1 MATVLPKQCT
11 LRSCASIEGTSL
23 HTGLPVK
30 LTIKPAEANTGFKF
44 RRIDLPDK
52 PFIDASAAKVLTVE
66 RATTL
71 AEGSVKVHT
80 VEHILSALTGMGVD
94 NAIIEM
100 DSNEPPIGD
109 GSAAPYVALIK
120 KAGIVEQDAP
130 RYVWEVRE
138 PVMVENKNGSRLII
152 MPDKKFRISLTAVG
166 PEGRVTQYFHSE
178 INPETY
184 EKELST
190 ARTFCFYEDIKPLL
204 DKGLIQGGTLKNAV
218 VIKGDEYLCEGGL
231 RFPNEC
237 ARHKAM
243 DLVGDLILNGQR
255 ILGHVIAIMP
265 GHGINTQMAQKLQQI
280 HDSMLAMRP
289 KPFVFPSGDTVLD
302 TAEVLK
308 LLPHR
313 YPFMLVDRI
322 LGFEG
327 DRKCVG
333 QKNLT
338 MNELFFQGHFPGH
351 PVMPG
356 VLQLEAMA
364 QVASILMLRIPEN
377 QGKIGFFMSADKVKW
392 RKPVVPGDVLIIET
406 ELTKMRGA
414 IGIAEA
420 RCLVNG
426 EVTCEAELK
435 FMVADA

>member
-1 MATVLPKQCT
+1 MAIQMQKT
-11 LRSCASIEGTSL
+11 LKTSVSIQGTSL
-23 HTGLPVK
+23 HTGQPVK
-30 LTIKPAEANTGFKF
+30 LTIKPADVNTGLKF

-52 PFIDASAAKVLTVE
+52 PFIDASAANVQTVE

-71 AEGSVKVHT
+71 AEGSVNVHT

-100 DSNEPPIGD
+100 DANEPPIGD
-109 GSAAPYVALIK
+109 GSAAPYVELIK
-120 KAGIVEQDAP
+120 KAGLEEQDAP
-130 RYVWEVRE
+130 CQVWEIRE
-138 PVMVENKNGSRLII
+138 PITVENKNGSMIVI
-152 MPDKKFRISLTAVG
+152 MPDRQFRVSVTVSG
-166 PEGRVTQYFHSE
+166 PDGRVTQYFHSV

-184 EKELST
+184 EKELSR
-190 ARTFCFYEDIKPLL
+190 ARTFCFYEDIQPLL
-204 DKGLIQGGTLKNAV
+204 DKGLIKGGTLDNAI
-218 VIKGDEYLCEGGL
+218 VIKGEQYICAGGL
-231 RFPNEC
+231 RYHNEC
-237 ARHKAM
+237 ARHKTM
-243 DLVGDLILNGQR
+243 DMIGDLILNGRR
-255 ILGHVIAIMP
+255 ILGHVIAVMP
-265 GHGINTQMAQKLQQI
+265 GHGINTTMAAKMQKTFE
-280 HDSMLAMRP
+280 SMQAMRP
-289 KPFVFPSGDTVLD
+289 KPMTLPAGDTVLD
-302 TAEVLK
+302 TNEVLK

-313 YPFMLVDRI
+313 YPFLMVDRVI
-322 LGFEG
+322 GFEG
-327 DRKCVG
+327 DTKCIG

-377 QGKIGFFMSADKVKW
+377 MGKIGYFMSCDKVKW

-406 ELTKMRGA
+406 ELVKMRGA
-414 IGIAEA
+414 IGVATG

-435 FMVADA
+435 FMVQDA

>member
-1 MATVLPKQCT
+1 MAIRMQKT
-11 LRSCASIEGTSL
+11 LKKCASIQGTSL
-23 HTGLPVK
+23 HTGKPVK
-30 LTIKPAEANTGFKF
+30 LTIKPAEVNTGLKF

-52 PFIDASAAKVLTVE
+52 PFIDASAANVQTVE

-109 GSAAPYVALIK
+109 GSAQPYVDLIK
-120 KAGIVEQDAP
+120 QAGIVEQDTP
-130 RYVWEVRE
+130 CQVWEIRE
-138 PVMVENKNGSRLII
+138 PISVENKNGSQIII
-152 MPDKKFRISLTAVG
+152 MPDRKFRVSVTAVG
-166 PEGRVTQYFHSE
+166 PNGRVTQYFHAE
-178 INPETY
+178 ITPANY
-184 EKELST
+184 EKELANS
-190 ARTFCFYEDIKPLL
+190 RTFCFYEDIQPLL
-204 DKGLIQGGTLKNAV
+204 EKGLIQGGTLDNAI
-218 VIKGDEYLCEGGL
+218 VIKGDEYICAGGL
-231 RFPNEC
+231 RHHNEC

-243 DLVGDLILNGQR
+243 DMIGDLILNGHR

-265 GHGINTQMAQKLQQI
+265 GHGINTQMASALQKKF
-280 HDSMLAMRP
+280 DSMEALRP
-289 KPFVFPSGDTVLD
+289 KPFIFPSGDTVLD
-302 TAEVLK
+302 TTEVLK

-313 YPFMLVDRI
+313 YPFLMVDRV

-327 DRKCVG
+327 DNKCVG

-338 MNELFFQGHFPGH
+338 MNEQFFQGHFPGK

-364 QVASILMLRIPEN
+364 QVGSILMLRIPEN
-377 QGKIGFFMSADKVKW
+377 QGKIGYFMSCDKVKW
-392 RKPVVPGDVLIIET
+392 RKPVEPGDVLIIEA

-414 IGIAEA
+414 IGVCNG
-420 RCLVNG
+420 RCTVNG
-426 EVTCEAELK
+426 EITCEAELK

>member
-1 MATVLPKQCT
+1 MAIQMQRT
-11 LRSCASIEGTSL
+11 LRGCASIQGTSL
-23 HTGLPVK
+23 HTGKPVK
-30 LTIKPAEANTGFKF
+30 LTLKPAEVNTGLKF

-52 PFIDASAAKVLTVE
+52 PFIDASAANVQTVE

-71 AEGSVKVHT
+71 AEGSVNVHT

-100 DSNEPPIGD
+100 DSNEPPICD
-109 GSAAPYVALIK
+109 GSAAPFVELIK
-120 KAGIVEQDAP
+120 KAGIEEQDTP
-130 RYVWEVRE
+130 CTVWEIRE
-138 PVMVENKNGSRLII
+138 PIMVENKNGSRIII

-166 PEGRVTQYFHSE
+166 PNGRVTQYFHSE
-178 INPETY
+178 ITPATY
-184 EKELST
+184 EKELAT
-190 ARTFCFYEDIKPLL
+190 ARTFCFYEDIQPLL
-204 DKGLIQGGTLKNAV
+204 EKGLIQGGTLDNAI
-218 VIKGDEYLCEGGL
+218 VIKEDQYICAGGL
-231 RFPNEC
+231 RFHNEC

-243 DLVGDLILNGQR
+243 DMIGDLILNGRR
-255 ILGHVIAIMP
+255 ILGHVIAVMP
-265 GHGINTQMAQKLQQI
+265 GHGINTQMAQKLQQKYE
-280 HDSMLAMRP
+280 SMEAMRP
-289 KPFVFPSGDTVLD
+289 KPFVFPAGDAVLG
-302 TAEVLK
+302 TSEVLK

-327 DRKCVG
+327 ETKCVG

-338 MNELFFQGHFPGH
+338 MNELFFQGHFPAR

-377 QGKIGFFMSADKVKW
+377 QGKIGYFMSADKVKW
-392 RKPVVPGDVLIIET
+392 RRPVEPGDVLIIET

-414 IGIAEA
+414 IGLATA
-420 RCLVNG
+420 RCHVNG
-426 EVTCEAELK
+426 EITCEAELK
-435 FMVADA
+435 FMVQDA

>member
-1 MATVLPKQCT
+1 MQRT
-11 LRSCASIEGTSL
+11 LRSCATIEGTSL

-30 LTIKPAEANTGFKF
+30 LTIKPAEVNTGFKF

-52 PFIDASAAKVLTVE
+52 PFIDASAAKVQTVE

-71 AEGSVKVHT
+71 AEGSVKIHT

-109 GSAAPYVALIK
+109 GSASPYVELIK
-120 KAGIVEQDAP
+120 KAGIEEQDAP
-130 RYVWEVRE
+130 CTVWEIRE
-138 PVMVENKNGSRLII
+138 PIMVENKNGSRIII
-152 MPDKKFRISLTAVG
+152 MPDKKFRVSVTAVG
-166 PEGRVTQYFHSE
+166 PEGRVTQFFHSE
-178 INPETY
+178 INPKTY

-190 ARTFCFYEDIKPLL
+190 ARTFCFYEDIEPLL
-204 DKGLIQGGTLKNAV
+204 EKGLIQGGTLKNAI

-231 RFPNEC
+231 RHHNEC

-243 DLVGDLILNGQR
+243 DMIGDLILNGQR

-265 GHGINTQMAQKLQQI
+265 GHGINTQMAQKLQKI

-289 KPFVFPSGDTVLD
+289 KPFVFPAGDTVLN
-302 TAEVLK
+302 TAEVLQ

-327 DRKCVG
+327 ERKCVG

-356 VLQLEAMA
+356 GLQLEAMA

-377 QGKIGFFMSADKVKW
+377 QGKIGYFMSADKVKW
-392 RKPVVPGDVLIIET
+392 RKQVEPGDVLIIET

-420 RCLVNG
+420 RGLVNG